1 MKLPRPR
8 RSIRAYLLSLA
19 GRFLPARVLLS
30 WNKGQ

>member
-8 RSIRAYLLSLA
+8 RSLPAYLLSIF

-30 WNKGQ
+30 WNKGK